1 MDNHMDN
8 NPNGNRPDNNKGPGR
23 QDPNKNHQS
32 ILAFLVCLLVT
43 LVCFAMF
50 TNMLKDNSSEITYD
64 KFIEMVDDGDVK
76 EVTLQS
82 NTLTITP
89 KHQSSGFSEEVY
101 YANQME
107 SVDKLTERLEG
118 TGIKFEY
125 KKPDAAGEII
135 SMLVSVLLPTILLA
149 GIRKKGTFR
158 ITDKKTEQGK
168 NSSVGYALP
177 YLAGVL
183 LCMIAIVRL
192 AGLSAREQT
201 LTYSV
206 ILFWLCLNLYFQL
219 LACYVA
225 VGRERKADY
234 TMQALTM
241 QGSLKGEKEICTV
254 TCEGFSDTTVL
265 LKRKGGIREQKGE
278 LILGRSNLVL
288 PVFKKETPGEQQESE
303 LTEERAYIFE
313 IDPSRWQEK
322 QKKSY
327 LEFLYDRT
335 PLLPQQ
341 LQRKGYLDE
350 SVTALF
356 YHLTEE

>member
-1 MDNHMDN
+1 
-8 NPNGNRPDNNKGPGR
+8 
-23 QDPNKNHQS
+23 
-32 ILAFLVCLLVT
+32 
-43 LVCFAMF
+43 
-50 TNMLKDNSSEITYD
+50 
-64 KFIEMVDDGDVK
+64 
-76 EVTLQS
+76 
-82 NTLTITP
+82 
-89 KHQSSGFSEEVY
+89 
-101 YANQME
+101 
-107 SVDKLTERLEG
+107 
-118 TGIKFEY
+118 
-125 KKPDAAGEII
+125 
-135 SMLVSVLLPTILLA
+135 
-149 GIRKKGTFR
+149 
-158 ITDKKTEQGK
+158 
-168 NSSVGYALP
+168 
-177 YLAGVL
+177 
-183 LCMIAIVRL
+183 MIAIVRL

-313 IDPSRWQEK
+313 IDPSRWQEE
-322 QKKSY
+322 QKKVIWNFCMTVHLCCRSSY
-327 LEFLYDRT
+327 SERDIWMKVLPLFLSSYGGINHPKIACFWRF
-335 PLLPQQ
+335 
-341 LQRKGYLDE
+341 R
-350 SVTALF
+350 
-356 YHLTEE
+356 

>member
-1 MDNHMDN
+1 MRRFSRNIRTTKWTD
-8 NPNGNRPDNNKGPGR
+8 
-23 QDPNKNHQS
+23 
-32 ILAFLVCLLVT
+32 VYETV
-43 LVCFAMF
+43 FA
-50 TNMLKDNSSEITYD
+50 
-64 KFIEMVDDGDVK
+64 
-76 EVTLQS
+76 
-82 NTLTITP
+82 P
-89 KHQSSGFSEEVY
+89 W
-101 YANQME
+101 
-107 SVDKLTERLEG
+107 
-118 TGIKFEY
+118 
-125 KKPDAAGEII
+125 
-135 SMLVSVLLPTILLA
+135 LLPTILLA

-313 IDPSRWQEK
+313 IDPSRWQEE

>member
-1 MDNHMDN
+1 
-8 NPNGNRPDNNKGPGR
+8 
-23 QDPNKNHQS
+23 
-32 ILAFLVCLLVT
+32 
-43 LVCFAMF
+43 
-50 TNMLKDNSSEITYD
+50 
-64 KFIEMVDDGDVK
+64 
-76 EVTLQS
+76 
-82 NTLTITP
+82 
-89 KHQSSGFSEEVY
+89 
-101 YANQME
+101 
-107 SVDKLTERLEG
+107 
-118 TGIKFEY
+118 
-125 KKPDAAGEII
+125 
-135 SMLVSVLLPTILLA
+135 
-149 GIRKKGTFR
+149 
-158 ITDKKTEQGK
+158 
-168 NSSVGYALP
+168 
-177 YLAGVL
+177 
-183 LCMIAIVRL
+183 MIAIVRL
-192 AGLSAREQT
+192 TGLSAREQT

-313 IDPSRWQEK
+313 IDPSRWQEE

-327 LEFLYDRT
+327 LEFLYDRA

>member
-135 SMLVSVLLPTILLA
+135 SMLVSVLLPTILL
-149 GIRKKGTFR
+149 F
-158 ITDKKTEQGK
+158 
-168 NSSVGYALP
+168 
-177 YLAGVL
+177 VL
-183 LCMIAIVRL
+183 LTVFMRRMNK
-192 AGLSAREQT
+192 GGGMMAREEYN
-201 LTYSV
+201 LP
-206 ILFWLCLNLYFQL
+206 LNKEAYEHLIK
-219 LACYVA
+219 
-225 VGRERKADY
+225 KADGNIITKKRYEIPDGNGY
-234 TMQALTM
+234 T
-241 QGSLKGEKEICTV
+241 I
-254 TCEGFSDTTVL
+254 
-265 LKRKGGIREQKGE
+265 E
-278 LILGRSNLVL
+278 LD
-288 PVFKKETPGEQQESE
+288 
-303 LTEERAYIFE
+303 IFE
-313 IDPSRWQEK
+313 GLFAGTILAEVEFPTIEAANSYTVPSWFIDDVTNDPAYHNSNMSRK
-322 QKKSY
+322 V
-327 LEFLYDRT
+327 F
-335 PLLPQQ
+335 
-341 LQRKGYLDE
+341 
-350 SVTALF
+350 
-356 YHLTEE
+356 